1 MLQFLKKLINKIV
14 NRKYNTEFNKMRLD
28 FIKEKDLWS

>member
-14 NRKYNTEFNKMRLD
+14 NKKYNAEFNKMRLD

>member
-14 NRKYNTEFNKMRLD
+14 NRKYNAEFNKMRLD